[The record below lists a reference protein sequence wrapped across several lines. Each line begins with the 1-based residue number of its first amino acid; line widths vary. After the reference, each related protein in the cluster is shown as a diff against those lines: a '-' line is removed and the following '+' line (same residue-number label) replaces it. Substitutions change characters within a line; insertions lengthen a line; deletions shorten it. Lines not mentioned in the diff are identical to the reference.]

1 MFFRW
6 FKKFI
11 LAILTLVIVTGIY
24 LVVPVKIKPSENIVW
39 GVTFTK
45 SYAQYLGLDWK
56 QVYLATLD
64 DLGIKSVR
72 IGINWDEIEPEQ
84 GRFEFTDY
92 DWMMDEAEK
101 RGVEVVPAIGFKL
114 PRWPE
119 CRAPAWARGWAYLE
133 DSPSAN
139 RRTVLPPWIKR
150 ALDIGVGPHR
160 AQFEEA
166 QLAMLKAVVEH
177 FKERESIKVW
187 QVENEGFIGWFGD
200 CPPIKDA
207 FVRREVEFVRALDP
221 RPILMTES
229 GELSTGIKSAVVA
242 DTVGTSLYREVWS
255 PIFGF
260 ITYPWPPSF
269 YAHKAT
275 LLKSWA
281 PRFIITELQLEAWAP
296 SGILNVPL
304 EEQLKI
310 LSPEKMSAT
319 LNYARRTGLDE
330 IYAWGA
336 EWWWW
341 LKLKGYPQLWEVARE
356 EFAK

>member
-1 MFFRW
+1 MFRW
-6 FKKFI
+6 VKRII
-11 LAILTLVIVTGIY
+11 LVVIAFAIMVGLYLVI
-24 LVVPVKIKPSENIVW
+24 PVEVKPAKNIIW

-56 QVYLATLD
+56 QAYLAALD
-64 DLGIKSVR
+64 DLGIKAVR
-72 IGINWDEIEPEQ
+72 IGINWDEIEPEP
-84 GRFEFTDY
+84 GKFTFDDY
-92 DWMMDEAEK
+92 DWMLEEAQK
-101 RGVEVVPAIGFKL
+101 RGVFVVPAIGFKL

-119 CRAPAWARGWAYLE
+119 CRSPEWAAQW
-133 DSPSAN
+133 
-139 RRTVLPPWIKR
+139 LPPERTFLKR
-150 ALDIGVGPHR
+150 VLDIGVGLYR
-160 AQFEEA
+160 KEFEEA
-166 QLAMLKAVVEH
+166 QLAMLKQVVEH
-177 FKERESIKVW
+177 FKGRENIKMW

-207 FVRREVEFVRALDP
+207 FVRREVEFVRSLDP

-229 GELSTGIKSAVVA
+229 GELSTGIKSAVLA

-269 YAHKAT
+269 YAHKAA
-275 LLKSWA
+275 LLKPWV

-296 SGILNVPL
+296 HGILNVPL
-304 EEQLKI
+304 EEQLQI
-310 LSPEKMSAT
+310 MSPEKMRT
-319 LNYARRTGLDE
+319 VIEYTRRTGIAE
-330 IYAWGA
+330 IYTWGA

-356 EFAK
+356 EFSR